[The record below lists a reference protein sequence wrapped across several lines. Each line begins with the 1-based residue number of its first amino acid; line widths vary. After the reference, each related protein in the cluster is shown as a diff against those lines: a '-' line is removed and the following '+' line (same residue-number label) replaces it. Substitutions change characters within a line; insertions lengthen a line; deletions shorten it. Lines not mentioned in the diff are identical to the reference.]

1 MEQHSAA
8 GQLHFRNRL
17 LIICAFIAI
26 LATAGGKTF
35 AQSIPWRTL
44 TIQPET
50 EYCFTGETINFVM
63 KIPNWAPSR
72 IETTVQS
79 LPANVSL
86 LSSVEEE
93 YTENGVRGTKITFQI
108 RFNKSGTYKL
118 PSVATIFD
126 WYWYNIPFQTVTVY
140 DNPLTLS
147 PQFSVDVPSRIY
159 EGSDFTLTVSGK
171 FFLEISD
178 ITTPLNQ
185 NYLIERLHE
194 IQLPLKTPGFDTET
208 YNIAQYKITPLKTG
222 KITLPPFQMAVRT
235 YAGLQQVLATDTK
248 EINVLSAQSRPAE
261 EAVPLLYEDSFDDA
275 FSFSTETDSPV
286 ISAASSEVDSEEVL
300 HNLVE
305 QHSMLSK
312 ITVAI
317 IIFLAISAVL
327 VILGFVL
334 KTSRKTKSNLRIAG
348 FIASGVC
355 LVLLIVTVCLN
366 SRRYGVCHQCNLR
379 IIPEEGSNLGAEILE
394 GTVVRITSESFG
406 WLCVDAGE
414 YGSGWIKR
422 ENCLLP
428 EDHNASQK
436 AEAATGTEPE
446 AETFSESETAEPEN
460 ETEHAEN

>member
-8 GQLHFRNRL
+8 EQFHIRNRL
-17 LIICAFIAI
+17 LIIFAFIAI
-26 LATAGGKTF
+26 LAATGGKTF

-63 KIPNWAPSR
+63 KIPNWTPNR

-208 YNIAQYKITPLKTG
+208 YRIAEFKITPLKTG
-222 KITLPPFQMAVRT
+222 KITLPAFQMAVRT

-261 EAVPLLYEDSFDDA
+261 EVIPLLYEDSFDDA
-275 FSFSTETDSPV
+275 FSFSTEIDNQTA
-286 ISAASSEVDSEEVL
+286 SAPPSEVDSEKVL
-300 HNLVE
+300 QNLVG
-305 QHSMLSK
+305 QHSMLFK

-317 IIFLAISAVL
+317 IIFLAVSAVL
-327 VILGFVL
+327 VILGFAL
-334 KTSRKTKSNLRIAG
+334 RTSRKTKSNLRIAG

-355 LVLLIVTVCLN
+355 IILLIVTVCLS

-379 IIPEEGSNLGAEILE
+379 VIPEENSNLGAEILE

-414 YGSGWIKR
+414 YGTGWIMR

-428 EDHNASQK
+428 EDHI
-436 AEAATGTEPE
+436 AAQETESETE
-446 AETFSESETAEPEN
+446 AETQTETEEHAD
-460 ETEHAEN
+460 EHAEN